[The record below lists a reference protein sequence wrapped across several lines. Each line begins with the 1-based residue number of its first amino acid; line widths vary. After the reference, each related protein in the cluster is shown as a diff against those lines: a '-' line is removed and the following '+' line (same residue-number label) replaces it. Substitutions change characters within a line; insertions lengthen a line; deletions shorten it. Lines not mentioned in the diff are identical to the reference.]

1 MGVFFLFI
9 YILIFLFVAQTS
21 SPQSVLHHLLHSL
34 CPFGACIVCVLLF
47 KSDTTIWTSFFSFF
61 FFFFFFCV
69 TKAGLL
75 LHLLHTFTPPQ
86 HFGVGGWGDVG
97 GVGRGGG
104 REIGRKEFGNL
115 LSCGKKVTCFFQFQ
129 NGIFPSPL
137 LKGVAVFP
145 SDDGCMHIACNLSK
159 STSQVTVRARFRTK
173 PRRPVAFLFWG
184 RGGVGVGVV
193 GLLLLLLFF

>member
-1 MGVFFLFI
+1 MGVFFLFT

-21 SPQSVLHHLLHSL
+21 SPQSVPHHLLHSL

-47 KSDTTIWTSFFSFF
+47 KSDTTIWTFFL
-61 FFFFFFCV
+61 V

-86 HFGVGGWGDVG
+86 HFGVA
-97 GVGRGGG
+97 GGG
-104 REIGRKEFGNL
+104 GEREIGRKEFDNS

-129 NGIFPSPL
+129 NGIFLSPL

-173 PRRPVAFLFWG
+173 P
-184 RGGVGVGVV
+184 
-193 GLLLLLLFF
+193 

>member
-1 MGVFFLFI
+1 M
-9 YILIFLFVAQTS
+9 
-21 SPQSVLHHLLHSL
+21 
-34 CPFGACIVCVLLF
+34 
-47 KSDTTIWTSFFSFF
+47 DFF
-61 FFFFFFCV
+61 FFFFFFVCDESWLAVASV
-69 TKAGLL
+69 THIYPSTAFWG
-75 LHLLHTFTPPQ
+75 
-86 HFGVGGWGDVG
+86 GGWGDVG

-104 REIGRKEFGNL
+104 REIGRKEFDNL

-173 PRRPVAFLFWG
+173 PRRPVAFLFLG
-184 RGGVGVGVV
+184 RGGGGGGGGG